1 MNEWNAILPQENFQL
16 GQALPFPENQVN
28 RIYVTYLSSDSD
40 IYYGNRTYL
49 VMNWHFI
56 IPHGISDIQTHHIKI
71 APQYQAEEYIYLLNV
86 KFTFV

>member
-40 IYYGNRTYL
+40 IYYGNR
-49 VMNWHFI
+49 
-56 IPHGISDIQTHHIKI
+56 
-71 APQYQAEEYIYLLNV
+71 IYHA
-86 KFTFV
+86 K